1 MLQPNRAQP
10 PTHTTCLRTNQASS
24 TDSVR
29 NADLPAT
36 RKKLTH
42 FILDQF
48 QFTPPLEPGQDRPI
62 RAAVAIDCEMGT
74 AISGDSELIRISAID
89 YYTGEVLINNLVE
102 ADQKLAHLNT
112 KYSGVTWSEMNKALR
127 QGTCLAGKA
136 GARAALWRFVGP
148 QTIIMGHAVSNDL
161 RALRICHPCIVDS
174 FLVEYKIVQAKKDI
188 EKAETIVA
196 AKEAEEL
203 KARMIELYG
212 DSLEKDPEVIKAPV
226 ASRKKTPKGTG
237 DCALKTLMK
246 KYLDTDVQMQG
257 NKGHDSMEDAI
268 AARDLIY
275 WMVCNP
281 EREV

>member
-10 PTHTTCLRTNQASS
+10 LAHTTYPHTNQASS
-24 TDSVR
+24 NIFVRNTDLVTTRDQLTDSV
-29 NADLPAT
+29 
-36 RKKLTH
+36 
-42 FILDQF
+42 LDQF
-48 QFTPPLEPGQDRPI
+48 HFTPPLEPGQDRPV

-89 YYTGEVLINNLVE
+89 YYTGEVLVNNLVE
-102 ADQKLAHLNT
+102 ADQELAHLNT
-112 KYSGVTWSEMNKALR
+112 RYSGVTWSEMNRALR
-127 QGTCLAGKA
+127 QGTCLTGKA

-148 QTIIMGHAVSNDL
+148 DTIIMGHGVSNDL

-188 EKAETIVA
+188 EKAEAIAA
-196 AKEAEEL
+196 AKEEEEL

-212 DSLEKDPEVIKAPV
+212 DSLEKDTEDAKVPV
-226 ASRKKTPKGTG
+226 APRKKMPKGTG

-246 KYLDTDVQMQG
+246 KYLATDVQMQG
-257 NKGHDSMEDAI
+257 NKGHHSMEDAI

-275 WMVCNP
+275 WMVCRP